1 MKDYEVPERMI
12 KTNYNLQNGSLAVRD
27 MSDKAQE
34 YFFGTDTVAVYEYK
48 AYDEETEQYV
58 KLYAADYGDG
68 LQTNLTFEEVQQDF
82 EELNYDEALSA
93 IGSEDEKNDLQWTVV
108 HSFDDENGNPTRWV
122 TVDESFMIIDK
133 TDRGFEVRDIEI
145 SPDCP
150 LETFKSL
157 DEAQTWA
164 ADHVKSTKIETEH
177 FTSNLE
183 FTELETLLDSLEE
196 TIQSHSDID
205 AKDSA
210 LASEKLTGMNVS
222 QNETVKDYE
231 VPERMIKTNY
241 NLQTLLAHLLGFGY
255 EPEDYL
261 DIMDNINTARKEKE
275 YLADHPEEADEEEA
289 SYLDDDIEC
298 WEEKLKDMREFW
310 EPGKEPNMDKEVD
323 IIKKWVKD
331 KEDLEELNYDEA
343 IDQVMSQQNCEV
355 DDLEL

>member
-1 MKDYEVPERMI
+1 MKDYEVPKRMI
-12 KTNYNLQNGSLAVRD
+12 KTNYNLLNGSNAVRD

-34 YFFGTDTVAVYEYK
+34 YFFGTDTVALYEYK

-58 KLYAADYGDG
+58 KLYAVDYGDG
-68 LQTNLTFEEVQQDF
+68 LHTNLTFEEVQQDF

-93 IGSEDEKNDLQWTVV
+93 IGSEDEKNNLQWTVV
-108 HSFDDENGNPTRWV
+108 NSFDDENGNPTRWV
-122 TVDESFMIIDK
+122 TVDESPMIIDK

-241 NLQTLLAHLLGFGY
+241 NLQNGSLAVRDMSDKAQEYFFGTDTVAVY
-255 EPEDYL
+255 EYK
-261 DIMDNINTARKEKE
+261 A
-275 YLADHPEEADEEEA
+275 YDEETEQYVKLYA
-289 SYLDDDIEC
+289 VDYGDGLHTNLTFEEVQQDFEEVQREI
-298 WEEKLKDMREFW
+298 EKLY
-310 EPGKEPNMDKEVD
+310 
-323 IIKKWVKD
+323 
-331 KEDLEELNYDEA
+331 YDEA

>member
-1 MKDYEVPERMI
+1 M
-12 KTNYNLQNGSLAVRD
+12 
-27 MSDKAQE
+27 
-34 YFFGTDTVAVYEYK
+34 
-48 AYDEETEQYV
+48 
-58 KLYAADYGDG
+58 
-68 LQTNLTFEEVQQDF
+68 
-82 EELNYDEALSA
+82 
-93 IGSEDEKNDLQWTVV
+93 
-108 HSFDDENGNPTRWV
+108 
-122 TVDESFMIIDK
+122 
-133 TDRGFEVRDIEI
+133 
-145 SPDCP
+145 
-150 LETFKSL
+150 
-157 DEAQTWA
+157 
-164 ADHVKSTKIETEH
+164 
-177 FTSNLE
+177 
-183 FTELETLLDSLEE
+183 
-196 TIQSHSDID
+196 
-205 AKDSA
+205 
-210 LASEKLTGMNVS
+210 
-222 QNETVKDYE
+222 KDYE